1 MCSQVFTKS
10 SVGGVRS
17 WRILARVSGAEQTWG
32 FQYNAFLW
40 QFPFVSAILFQAEE
54 YALRALHLAKIEELS
69 AQEQNTIQDLLN
81 LVSVE
86 EAQPIT

>member
-1 MCSQVFTKS
+1 M
-10 SVGGVRS
+10 GGVRS

-69 AQEQNTIQDLLN
+69 AQEQSTIQDLLN